1 VIRFY
6 SGATVAESVSVL
18 MSGGDDP
25 ARRRESAEVAR
36 EVNVAISDL
45 EHRLGARLTSSYPVG
60 FFCECG
66 CMGIAPTTM
75 ADYRKG
81 GGAWIQG
88 HDPSQPEVE
97 AARLI

>member
-1 VIRFY
+1 MTLSER
-6 SGATVAESVSVL
+6 VSL
-18 MSGGDDP
+18 LTDSGDDP
-25 ARRRESAEVAR
+25 ARRREAAEVAR
-36 EVNVAISDL
+36 EVNAAISEL
-45 EHRLGARLTSSYPVG
+45 EHRLDAFRTSAYPVG

-66 CMGIAPTTM
+66 CMGIAPMTM

-88 HDPSQPEVE
+88 HDPSQYEVE